1 MNELVETPLKRA
13 YPSVETFFVINWET
27 RARKREMEGGEEEG
41 EKKETGAIWAI
52 AVEVLG
58 GKNKGK
64 RKIGCGGFCGRG
76 ESRG

>member
-1 MNELVETPLKRA
+1 
-13 YPSVETFFVINWET
+13 
-27 RARKREMEGGEEEG
+27 MERGGEEEG

-76 ESRG
+76 ERGEVEREQGMITRKK